1 MVSGALPPAFLAP
14 LPLMPDPTFVH
25 ALLAHLR
32 RQPLDLRLEVILAEL
47 LECGYSFDDFLVQ
60 PVGLFARRYR
70 RDLGAV
76 RDEEFERVHR
86 PVVRTVLEVHREGL
100 YDALPQQVF
109 HQPGNAAD
117 AQPGVQSMVEDI
129 RTQRRKEQDTR
140 RFFLPFEQEF
150 FRFRVRI
157 EQEERRYFTNLSAR
171 WYNETMARFWGI
183 ADAGLPAGPFT
194 NLLYL
199 LPLAHGVVGDLRRT
213 RLCFES
219 VLGHSVLLRV
229 VAPLH
234 HALPTAR
241 TGSPVPTVGVTLG
254 NLALGRDLVLDG
266 EYRETLPA
274 LEIRLQGLVVPELA
288 AYLNGEWPAKALALL
303 CDYFVAFETDV
314 AVVYEMALM
323 EPCFC
328 LGEGEGAAVLGYT
341 TAGI

>member
-1 MVSGALPPAFLAP
+1 
-14 LPLMPDPTFVH
+14 MPSPTFVH

-70 RDLGAV
+70 RDVGIV
-76 RDEEFERVHR
+76 RDEEFERARR

-109 HQPGNAAD
+109 HQPGNATD
-117 AQPGVQSMVEDI
+117 APPGVRGMVENI

-150 FRFRVRI
+150 FRCRVRI

-171 WYNETMARFWGI
+171 WYNEAMARFWGI
-183 ADAGLPAGPFT
+183 ADAGLPAGPLT

-199 LPLAHGVVGDLRRT
+199 LPLAHGIVGDLPRT

-219 VLGHSVLLRV
+219 VLGHTVVLRV

-234 HALPTAR
+234 YVLPT
-241 TGSPVPTVGVTLG
+241 TGTGQPVTGMDATLG

-274 LEIRLQGLVVPELA
+274 LEILLQGLSVPELA

-303 CDYFVAFETDV
+303 CDYLVSFETDV
-314 AVVYEMALM
+314 AVHYEMALA
-323 EPCFC
+323 EPSFR